1 MQRTPFRSLFISA
14 VVVLLVFALV
24 CTIALSYTAMDAR
37 IGIRRLFS
45 IFSTLLRLC
54 AVSSHNVCALFTLTI
69 AASQSPVSYETF
81 IRRALFISYLLTR
94 SCPRGSLSVSAL
106 QLASRQQFVIAD
118 VLCPDRVGGASRQ
131 THLHVR
137 FAARKRP
144 LHRLAES

>member
-1 MQRTPFRSLFISA
+1 MLGLESA
-14 VVVLLVFALV
+14 VCSASSAL
-24 CTIALSYTAMDAR
+24 CFDCALSPHITFVHYLHSRT
-37 IGIRRLFS
+37 
-45 IFSTLLRLC
+45 T
-54 AVSSHNVCALFTLTI
+54 TLTI